1 MKCCSLEYGRIQ
13 YNAYETDIG
22 ILNLSALRNGL
33 SDTPSHHII
42 NTFRCVLYTKFE
54 KNVLIKKTPGVS
66 LFTFQVKY
74 S

>member
-33 SDTPSHHII
+33 SDTPSYIV
-42 NTFRCVLYTKFE
+42 NTPRCVLYTKSM
-54 KNVLIKKTPGVS
+54 KNILKK
-66 LFTFQVKY
+66 
-74 S
+74 